1 MLKLL
6 KGGVGSAQLYVI
18 GVLIL
23 ACVGLGVALSFSKAE
38 VATLNGNIEKAE
50 SKQIILQTDLDSV
63 TASLLLAEKDKAD
76 LRRNADQLARLLDE
90 RERSRLVA
98 DADAEAV
105 DQATKELLEDPEDEE
120 ALAWVVTAVPAQLN
134 RLLWHTSYCANGN
147 GHRDSVCTA
156 TGIPDE
162 QLRNPGLSGANQP
175 RSL

>member
-1 MLKLL
+1 M
-6 KGGVGSAQLYVI
+6 
-18 GVLIL
+18 
-23 ACVGLGVALSFSKAE
+23 ALSFSKAE

-120 ALAWVVTAVPAQLN
+120 ALAWAVTAVPDELN
-134 RLLWHTSYCANGN
+134 RLLWHNSYCADSNRNGN
-147 GHRDSVCTA
+147 SVCATA
-156 TGIPDE
+156 RVSDE
-162 QLRNPGLSGANQP
+162 SMRNPSIPGQNQS
-175 RSL
+175 RAL

>member
-1 MLKLL
+1 MINVAA
-6 KGGVGSAQLYVI
+6 GRAHLYLI

-63 TASLLLAEKDKAD
+63 TASLLRAEKDKAD
-76 LRRNADQLARLLDE
+76 LRRNADQLARLLGE
-90 RERSRLVA
+90 RERSRLAA
-98 DADAEAV
+98 DAEAEAV

-120 ALAWVVTAVPAQLN
+120 ALAWAVTAVPAQLN

-147 GHRDSVCTA
+147 SHRDSVCTA
-156 TGIPDE
+156 AGIPDE
-162 QLRNPGLSGANQP
+162 QLRNSGLSGADQP